1 LSSATETARRE
12 TSAISNLADAR
23 DCRPS
28 SARDWLAA
36 HARIRLGRLDRLPGF
51 RRGRNTLVAAL
62 AREDCSIRFTTSYGF
77 DVFLPATYRG
87 FIGGALAGEL
97 FHSTL
102 IALTKEVI
110 RPGDVV
116 VDGGSNVGFFA
127 LFSATLLKGNGRVF
141 AFEAE
146 PNTCA
151 LLRRNVRW
159 NKFDGVVQAEEKA
172 LTDRDVDCQFS
183 FDWEDPMLSS
193 LVSGRP
199 GLSRAIQVR
208 GVRLDTFLS
217 ASGAERVDVVKL
229 DLEGGEPACIRG
241 MQESIKHVR
250 CLILEVDRLRLE
262 KQGIGALQFVEQ
274 VRDTGSFDE
283 VYVCDERQG
292 KLVPWGNGDGAKDV
306 LSEVG
311 YANLVLHRGSL

>member
-1 LSSATETARRE
+1 V
-12 TSAISNLADAR
+12 INNLAYGR

-51 RRGRNTLVAAL
+51 RRSRNALVAAL
-62 AREDCSIRFTTSYGF
+62 AREDCSIRFATSYGF
-77 DVFLPATYRG
+77 DVHLPATYRG

-127 LFSATLLKGNGRVF
+127 LLGATVLKGKGRVF

-151 LLRRNVRW
+151 LLRRNIRW
-159 NKFDGVVQAEEKA
+159 NKFDGVVQAEQKA
-172 LTDRDVDCQFS
+172 LTDRDGDCQFS
-183 FDWEDPMLSS
+183 FDWEEPMLSS

-199 GLSRAIQVR
+199 GSSKTIQVR

-241 MQESIKHVR
+241 MQKSIRNVR

-274 VRDTGSFDE
+274 VRDAGKFDE
-283 VYVCDERQG
+283 VEVCDEQQG
-292 KLVPWGNGDGAKDV
+292 RLVAWENGDGARNV
-306 LSEVG
+306 WSRAG
-311 YANLVLHRGSL
+311 YANLVFHRGLR